1 LQTARVEPLIDYSYS
16 QQIDSPSKVKKFE
29 LIDRDEARELGL
41 TMEQDGPAS
50 QLRNYGIC
58 TRVDIERCSKKVK
71 KDSMARLGADTKG
84 IEGSIVKIEREVL
97 EISNRVGELECKCNE
112 LERLIADQSR
122 EITGKSQSLNHEYS
136 LAMVDLEKS
145 QISKDKSMV
154 DLDST
159 CAELQKATTNLKMLI
174 KISEARQSEYSSLQ
188 EDISLKNFR
197 YLQGE
202 QGVLGGYTKM
212 DQKMLAQFEELVQQ
226 GQKLALKK
234 SALVQSTGDCMGMTL
249 TNILSN
255 SD

>member
-1 LQTARVEPLIDYSYS
+1 LQTARVETPIDYSYS

-29 LIDRDEARELGL
+29 FIDRAEARELGL

-58 TRVDIERCSKKVK
+58 TGVDIERCSKKVK
-71 KDSMARLGADTKG
+71 KDSSGQLGLAAKE
-84 IEGSIVKIEREVL
+84 IEGSIVKNEREVL
-97 EISNRVGELECKCNE
+97 EISDRVGVLECKYRE
-112 LERLIADQSR
+112 LERLIANQSR
-122 EITGKSQSLNHEYS
+122 DLRGKNQSLNHEYS
-136 LAMVDLEKS
+136 LALADLEKS
-145 QISKDKSMV
+145 QVSKDKSLL

-174 KISEARQSEYSSLQ
+174 KISEARQSDYSSLQ
-188 EDISLKNFR
+188 EDISLKNSR

-202 QGVLGGYTKM
+202 QGVLGGYSKM
-212 DQKMLAQFEELVQQ
+212 DQKILAQFEELVQE